1 MTGENMSVEE
11 LYAQLCLAADEYT
24 SFRCHMQYTP
34 NPERATLEAAVTR
47 ADKIVALLKMLR
59 GKQLSQNRGE

>member
-1 MTGENMSVEE
+1 MSGENMSVAE
-11 LYAQLCLAADEYT
+11 LYRQLCLAADEYT

-34 NPERATLEAAVTR
+34 NPGRDKLEAAIKR

-59 GKQLSQNRGE
+59 GKQASQGG